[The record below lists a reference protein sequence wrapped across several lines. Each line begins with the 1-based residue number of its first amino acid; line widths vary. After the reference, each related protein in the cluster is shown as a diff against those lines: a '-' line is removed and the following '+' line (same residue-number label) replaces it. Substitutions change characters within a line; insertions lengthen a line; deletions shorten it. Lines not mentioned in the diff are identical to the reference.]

1 MRAFTA
7 MTAAAL
13 RQLLGGRRLLWLGLP
28 AAALPAVILAL
39 VLTQET
45 TAIGARRAFHEAPI
59 GILLFVVLPL
69 VSLVFGAAALGDERR
84 DQTLSFLLLR
94 PRPRCSITAAK
105 LLAAWAASFLVAGT
119 AAAAMGLVLGLDGA
133 GWDPLGP
140 LVLACALATLCY
152 VSVYLVLGYLTS
164 RAVLIGL
171 AYLFV
176 WETGFTAAIES
187 LAPVSLFRIGLSAYV
202 AEYPLGMAYLDEL
215 LGSVRPGTG
224 GAVAKAVVL
233 ALAAVMV
240 LTLLLRNRDI
250 T

>member
-1 MRAFTA
+1 MRAFAAMITA
-7 MTAAAL
+7 SL

-28 AAALPAVILAL
+28 AAALPALILAL
-39 VLTQET
+39 LLTQEI
-45 TAIGARRAFHEAPI
+45 TAIGARRAFHQAPI

-94 PRPRCSITAAK
+94 PRSRASVAGAK
-105 LLAAWAASFLVAGT
+105 LVAAWIASFLVAG
-119 AAAAMGLVLGLDGA
+119 ASAAAMAVVLGIDGG
-133 GWDPLGP
+133 GWDPLVP
-140 LVLACALATLCY
+140 LLLACALATLCY
-152 VSVYLVLGYLTS
+152 TSVFLLLGYLTS

-202 AEYPLGMAYLDEL
+202 AEYPLGMGYLDEL
-215 LGSVRPGTG
+215 LGSVQPGTG
-224 GAVAKAVVL
+224 GAVAKVVAL
-233 ALAAVMV
+233 ALVSVGV
-240 LTLLLRNRDI
+240 LTLFLRNRDV